1 MEKVCQAIYP
11 ALITNHHLFRIP
23 ALALALLEMQHWGA
37 AYTGQV
43 TANAQAL
50 GAALAQKGIGCVNVD
65 GLYTRSHT
73 ILACVSRFGKGAEMA
88 ARLEACGI
96 ITTAAHLP
104 EYWGVEGLR
113 LGTQEVTRLGAKAD
127 DMQQIAGLIEQALSQ
142 ARNPEAINADAA
154 AFAAGLGPVHFTWTD
169 ETL

>member
-1 MEKVCQAIYP
+1 
-11 ALITNHHLFRIP
+11 
-23 ALALALLEMQHWGA
+23 MQHWGA